1 MKKVS
6 RTISFAKAIIAP
18 YFGMV
23 LFFFVFIFLVYSFVD
38 KLHGEHELL
47 YQKTISETSNII
59 YLFDKIQQI
68 KSNVYKIIN
77 EKNQLVAFSELRA
90 IKDKLTELSLF
101 VGSEKNYTVWNGNK
115 ENIITLLKM
124 LEISLLEVEN
134 YVQERNI
141 FIQQRFKNLQEIR
154 YIGLSVKN
162 LLNRYNI
169 KNHEVINLIYVII
182 NDLLLLNSDIPMF
195 YSIKVYNT
203 LLFNYSKLG
212 RFFLELKYAE
222 LIEIYNR
229 LSQMI
234 QNENTST
241 LFLDLEKLYNK
252 ETSLLIYLDSLSNQ
266 TNTISTK
273 LYAELHNTAEKQ
285 NGFMK
290 AIMNYLQLVSVAICI
305 FLVIFIAV
313 AYRFIAFHVI
323 KPVRGLRDFIK
334 QRIDSAGCSC
344 VEQKVTEIREISCAV
359 YDFVSQIEENEK
371 FLLESHQNLEK
382 QVLERTEEIR
392 QLSEKIINI
401 SEEERFKLAAELHDD
416 IGSSIGTV
424 KFGIEHALSL
434 LNNLDME
441 NARES
446 LDSSVQIVKS
456 VARQLRRIQTDLRPP
471 HLDIGLLKTLEWY
484 IEDYK
489 NIHPAINVQADFF
502 FDELLLSTSMQIVI
516 FRIVQEGMN
525 NIAKHSHATEVLLQV
540 IYEDYFKIVI
550 SDNGVGIQNSGGTDS
565 GHGLKN
571 IKERVKICGGEFIID
586 SSNEGTTITALWK
599 NLNIMQY

>member
-141 FIQQRFKNLQEIR
+141 LIQQRFKNLQEIR

-203 LLFNYSKLG
+203 LLFNYNKLG

-344 VEQKVTEIREISCAV
+344 VEQKVAEIREISCAV

-571 IKERVKICGGEFIID
+571 IKERVKICGGEFVID

>member
-77 EKNQLVAFSELRA
+77 EKNQLVAFSELRT

-141 FIQQRFKNLQEIR
+141 LIQQRFKNLQEIR

-571 IKERVKICGGEFIID
+571 IKERVKICGGEFVID

-599 NLNIMQY
+599 NLNIVQY

>member
-141 FIQQRFKNLQEIR
+141 LIQQRFKNLQEIR

-266 TNTISTK
+266 TNNISTK

-344 VEQKVTEIREISCAV
+344 VEQKVAEIREISCAV

-571 IKERVKICGGEFIID
+571 IKERVKICGGEFVID

>member
-141 FIQQRFKNLQEIR
+141 LVQQRFKNLQEIR

-203 LLFNYSKLG
+203 LLFNYNKLG

-571 IKERVKICGGEFIID
+571 IKERVKICGGEFVID

>member
-141 FIQQRFKNLQEIR
+141 LIQQRFKNLQEIR

-489 NIHPAINVQADFF
+489 NIHSAINLQADFF

-571 IKERVKICGGEFIID
+571 IKERVKICGGEFVID

>member
-141 FIQQRFKNLQEIR
+141 LVQQRFKNLQEIR

-571 IKERVKICGGEFIID
+571 IKERVKICGGEFVID

>member
-141 FIQQRFKNLQEIR
+141 LIQQRFKNLQEIR

-525 NIAKHSHATEVLLQV
+525 NIAKHRHATEVLLQV

-571 IKERVKICGGEFIID
+571 IKERVKICGGEFVID

>member
-141 FIQQRFKNLQEIR
+141 LIQQRFKNLQEIR

-344 VEQKVTEIREISCAV
+344 VEQKVAEIREISCAV

-571 IKERVKICGGEFIID
+571 IKERVKICGGEFVID

>member
-141 FIQQRFKNLQEIR
+141 LIQQRFKNLQEIR

-571 IKERVKICGGEFIID
+571 IKERVKICGGEFVID

>member
-141 FIQQRFKNLQEIR
+141 LIQQRFKNLQEIR

-571 IKERVKICGGEFIID
+571 IKERVKICGGEFVID
-586 SSNEGTTITALWK
+586 SSNEGTTITALWR
-599 NLNIMQY
+599 NLNIVQY